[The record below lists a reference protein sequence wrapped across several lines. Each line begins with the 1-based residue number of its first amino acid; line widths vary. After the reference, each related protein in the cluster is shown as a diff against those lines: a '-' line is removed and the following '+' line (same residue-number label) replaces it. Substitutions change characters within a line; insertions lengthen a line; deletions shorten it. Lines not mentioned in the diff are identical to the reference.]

1 MSLYVLLGSLLVI
14 AAILSTR
21 FAQHVGVPALVLFVG
36 VGMIAGTA
44 GVDFADYALSL
55 NVGLLALAVILL
67 SGGLDTDARLFLD
80 SIVPAGMLS
89 TVGVLL
95 KMTLIGGLA
104 YLLTPLDWLGG
115 LLLGAVLAPTDAAAV
130 FSVLKGCGL
139 PERLQGVLE
148 TESGTNDPISIY
160 LTLLLASIIT
170 TGEADVGS
178 LVGGVVLQLGAG
190 AALGYGMGRGLVLVI
205 NRVQVDSVG
214 LYPVLALA
222 GGLLTYAFTELVGGN
237 GFLAIY
243 MVGIVLGNRPLV
255 HRHNIQSFMDGMA
268 WGAQILMFVLLGLL
282 VVPAELVPHIP
293 TALLL
298 TVGLIL
304 VARPLSVMLTIA
316 PLGLLHKRFR
326 FSWREQALLSW
337 AGLKGAV
344 PIILA
349 LVPLLNDVPG
359 STFIFNVT
367 FVCVVVGTAV
377 QGLSIAPLAR
387 WLGLTGAPEPEE
399 PLRIELVGAAPPG
412 SAVLDLRLLPD
423 APAVGQRL
431 ADLDIPAHMVVAVVV
446 RNGTLIA
453 PRGALRFQPDDHVY
467 VIMED
472 AEANHL
478 PRVFVPVAS
487 SPPSSS

>member
-1 MSLYVLLGSLLVI
+1 M
-14 AAILSTR
+14 
-21 FAQHVGVPALVLFVG
+21 
-36 VGMIAGTA
+36 
-44 GVDFADYALSL
+44 
-55 NVGLLALAVILL
+55 
-67 SGGLDTDARLFLD
+67 
-80 SIVPAGMLS
+80 
-89 TVGVLL
+89 
-95 KMTLIGGLA
+95 
-104 YLLTPLDWLGG
+104 
-115 LLLGAVLAPTDAAAV
+115 
-130 FSVLKGCGL
+130 LKGCGL
-139 PERLQGVLE
+139 PNRLQGVLE

-160 LTLLLASIIT
+160 LTLLLAAIIT
-170 TGEADVGS
+170 TGEANLS
-178 LVGGVVLQLGAG
+178 ALVGGVVLQLGAG
-190 AALGYGMGRGLVLVI
+190 AALGYAMGRGLVVVI
-205 NRVQVDSVG
+205 NRVEVDSVG

-282 VVPAELVPHIP
+282 VAPAELVPHIP

-316 PLGLLHKRFR
+316 PLGLLHKLFR
-326 FSWREQALLSW
+326 FSWREQGLLSW

-399 PLRIELVGAAPPG
+399 PLRIELIGAAPPG
-412 SAVLDLRLLPD
+412 SHLVAENAILLPIARARLTRADLRLLSD

-431 ADLDIPAHMVVAVVV
+431 ADLDIPAHMVVAAVV

>member
-178 LVGGVVLQLGAG
+178 LVGGVVLQLGAV
-190 AALGYGMGRGLVLVI
+190 AALG
-205 NRVQVDSVG
+205 
-214 LYPVLALA
+214 
-222 GGLLTYAFTELVGGN
+222 
-237 GFLAIY
+237 
-243 MVGIVLGNRPLV
+243 
-255 HRHNIQSFMDGMA
+255 
-268 WGAQILMFVLLGLL
+268 
-282 VVPAELVPHIP
+282 
-293 TALLL
+293 
-298 TVGLIL
+298 
-304 VARPLSVMLTIA
+304 
-316 PLGLLHKRFR
+316 
-326 FSWREQALLSW
+326 
-337 AGLKGAV
+337 
-344 PIILA
+344 
-349 LVPLLNDVPG
+349 
-359 STFIFNVT
+359 
-367 FVCVVVGTAV
+367 
-377 QGLSIAPLAR
+377 
-387 WLGLTGAPEPEE
+387 
-399 PLRIELVGAAPPG
+399 
-412 SAVLDLRLLPD
+412 
-423 APAVGQRL
+423 
-431 ADLDIPAHMVVAVVV
+431 
-446 RNGTLIA
+446 
-453 PRGALRFQPDDHVY
+453 
-467 VIMED
+467 
-472 AEANHL
+472 
-478 PRVFVPVAS
+478 
-487 SPPSSS
+487 

>member
-14 AAILSTR
+14 AAIVSTR
-21 FAQHVGVPALVLFVG
+21 FAQHMGVPALVLFVG
-36 VGMIAGTA
+36 IGMAAGA
-44 GVDFADYALSL
+44 SGVEFANHALSL

-67 SGGLDTDARLFLD
+67 SGGLDMDARLFLD
-80 SIVPAGMLS
+80 SLVPAGLLA

-95 KMTLIGGLA
+95 KMGFIGALA
-104 YLLTPLDWLGG
+104 YLLTPLDLLTG

-130 FSVLKGCGL
+130 FSVLKGQGL
-139 PERLQGVLE
+139 PQRLQGVLE

-160 LTLLLASIIT
+160 LTLLLASVIT
-170 TGEADVGS
+170 TGEADLGA
-178 LVGGVVLQLGAG
+178 LVGGVALQLAAG

-205 NRVQVDSVG
+205 NQVRVDSVG

-222 GGLLTYAFTELVGGN
+222 GGLLTYALTELVGGN

-304 VARPLSVMLTIA
+304 VARPLSVMLTLT
-316 PLGLLHKRFR
+316 PLRWVRTQFR

-367 FVCVVVGTAV
+367 FVCVVVGTAL

-387 WLGLTGAPEPEE
+387 WLGLASAPEPEE
-399 PLRIELVGAAPPG
+399 PLRIELTGAAPPG
-412 SAVLDLRLLPD
+412 SAVLDVQLLPS

-431 ADLDIPAHMVVAVVV
+431 ADLTIPPHLVIAAVV

-453 PRGALRFQPDDHVY
+453 PRGAVRFQPYDHVY
-467 VIMED
+467 VITED
-472 AEANHL
+472 AEAERL
-478 PRVFVPVAS
+478 PPAFAPVPSAPPAS
-487 SPPSSS
+487 A

>member
-1 MSLYVLLGSLLVI
+1 MTHI
-14 AAILSTR
+14 WIRAEER
-21 FAQHVGVPALVLFVG
+21 PNEQRVGVTPDG
-36 VGMIAGTA
+36 VAELLRAGFQVTLEEDPTRA
-44 GVDFADYALSL
+44 ISLADY
-55 NVGLLALAVILL
+55 
-67 SGGLDTDARLFLD
+67 
-80 SIVPAGMLS
+80 
-89 TVGVLL
+89 
-95 KMTLIGGLA
+95 
-104 YLLTPLDWLGG
+104 
-115 LLLGAVLAPTDAAAV
+115 
-130 FSVLKGCGL
+130 KGCRLAATGSWRNAPKDAIIFGL
-139 PERLQGVLE
+139 KELP
-148 TESGTNDPISIY
+148 D
-160 LTLLLASIIT
+160 
-170 TGEADVGS
+170 D
-178 LVGGVVLQLGAG
+178 
-190 AALGYGMGRGLVLVI
+190 
-205 NRVQVDSVG
+205 DS
-214 LYPVLALA
+214 
-222 GGLLTYAFTELVGGN
+222 
-237 GFLAIY
+237 
-243 MVGIVLGNRPLV
+243 PLV